1 MLARQA
7 IEPLDGGVQE
17 LGVDWKR
24 DVLRLNRGIDSD
36 PSEVFGAQCAAFV
49 RDTQALG
56 QEQFE
61 LLSEPLA
68 PMAQVRTLVRKLV
81 LEEFR
86 TGEVLEIG
94 IVNPALTYRF
104 VGQRKDVLEQEQPDD
119 ETSLDPGAALVAVKR
134 RDLAIEP
141 LPIDLA

>member
-1 MLARQA
+1 MAACKSLAS
-7 IEPLDGGVQE
+7 
-17 LGVDWKR
+17 
-24 DVLRLNRGIDSD
+24 VLRLNRGIDSD

-49 RDTQALG
+49 RDPQALG

-119 ETSLDPGAALVAVKR
+119 ETSLDPGR
-134 RDLAIEP
+134 P
-141 LPIDLA
+141 LSLYSGATSPSSHSQSILPASCTSSCFMLMI